1 MKALYYCT
9 MTVLL
14 ICMLSNAYCLLI
26 LHHSHPFLKIVN
38 IITPVVVLFYLASV
52 IQKRK
57 KLLKRKNE
65 QGNLN

>member
-1 MKALYYCT
+1 
-9 MTVLL
+9 
-14 ICMLSNAYCLLI
+14 MLSNAYCLLI